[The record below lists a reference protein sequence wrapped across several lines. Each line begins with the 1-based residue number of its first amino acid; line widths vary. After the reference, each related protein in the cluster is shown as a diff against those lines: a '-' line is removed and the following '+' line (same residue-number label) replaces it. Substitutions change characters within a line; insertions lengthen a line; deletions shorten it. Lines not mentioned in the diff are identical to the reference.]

1 MLDNL
6 SLDQIRT
13 FVAAAENRSF
23 SAAGRQLGRAQSVV
37 SHTISTMEL
46 RLGVTLFDR
55 TGRYPI
61 ITSAGQAL
69 LNPAR
74 HVLTGVDMFKGRAKS
89 LSQGVEADLNIVL
102 DVMVPLHSVTG
113 ALREFEKMY
122 PDTRLSLSVETLGA
136 ALKPVI
142 EGSAVFAIT
151 GPLSQ
156 EYPELISEKFTGV
169 PMTAC
174 VSPSHPLATQS
185 ASLNLDQL
193 SGHRQVVLSD
203 RSAFSDGRGFGIISA
218 MTWSVSDLH
227 AKRTL
232 LKDGL
237 GWGAMPLEYV
247 ASDLAEGNLVK
258 LNITDISPDW
268 AVMPMH
274 AVWHP
279 ARPPGIAAR
288 WLLDKLL

>member
-37 SHTISTMEL
+37 SHTISTMEM

-55 TGRYPI
+55 TGRYPV

-74 HVLTGVDMFKGRAKS
+74 HILAGVDVFKGRAKN
-89 LSQGVEADLNIVL
+89 LSQGVEAEINIVL

-142 EGSAVFAIT
+142 EGRAVLAIT

-156 EYPELISEKFTGV
+156 EYPELISEAFAGV
-169 PMTAC
+169 PMAAC
-174 VSPSHPLATQS
+174 VSPAHPLAHQS
-185 ASLNLDQL
+185 ASLTLEQL
-193 SGHRQVVLSD
+193 TGHRQIVLSD
-203 RSAFSDGRGFGIISA
+203 RSEFSDGRGFGIISA

-232 LKDGL
+232 LIEGL

-247 ASDLAEGNLVK
+247 ESDLADGHLVK
-258 LNITDISPDW
+258 LNIADISLDW
-268 AVMPMH
+268 AVMPMY

-279 ARPPGIAAR
+279 ARPPGIAAK
-288 WLLDKLL
+288 WLLDKLR